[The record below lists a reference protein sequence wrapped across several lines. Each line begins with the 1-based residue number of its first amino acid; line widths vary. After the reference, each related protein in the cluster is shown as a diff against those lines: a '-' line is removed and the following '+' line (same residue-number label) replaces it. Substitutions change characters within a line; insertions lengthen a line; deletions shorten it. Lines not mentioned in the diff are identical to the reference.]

1 MSGDTL
7 ILGAFCI
14 FILLL
19 GFRMKQRYAE
29 WKQAERQKKLNG
41 HESRLRR
48 IVTIVQLVVLA
59 GLMVYM
65 IPVLVRDFSHLEQ
78 VGGVNLF
85 LRCLI
90 FVFTIYIL
98 IWGIIRLRKR

>member
-19 GFRMKQRYAE
+19 GFRMKQRYRE
-29 WKQAERQKKLNG
+29 WKQAERQKKMDG
-41 HESRLRR
+41 SASRLRR

-65 IPVLVRDFSHLEQ
+65 IPILFRDFSHLEE
-78 VGGVNLF
+78 VGRVNLF

-90 FVFTIYIL
+90 FIFTIYIL
-98 IWGIIRLRKR
+98 IWGIIRLRKQ

>member
-19 GFRMKQRYAE
+19 GFRMKQRYRE
-29 WKQAERQKKLNG
+29 WKQAERQKKMDG
-41 HESRLRR
+41 SASRLRR

-65 IPVLVRDFSHLEQ
+65 IPILFRDFSHLEE
-78 VGGVNLF
+78 VGRVNLF

-90 FVFTIYIL
+90 VI
-98 IWGIIRLRKR
+98 